1 MENGS
6 YTKHDDGMSH
16 DILIAFAIDSDDFQG
31 TYTKIFLQFSQKFW
45 FDTQASTQMFSHEP
59 SR

>member
-1 MENGS
+1 M
-6 YTKHDDGMSH
+6 TH
-16 DILIAFAIDSDDFQG
+16 DILIAFSIDSDDYQG

-45 FDTQASTQMFSHEP
+45 FDTQASTQMFSHKP

>member
-6 YTKHDDGMSH
+6 CTKHDDGMSH
-16 DILIAFAIDSDDFQG
+16 DTLIACAIDSDGYQG

-45 FDTQASTQMFSHEP
+45 FDTQASTQMFGHKSG
-59 SR
+59 